1 MDKLTKW
8 GEGIAKLHLLTNY
21 TQLVVTLNMTA
32 VHGTEMEKYILHQHC
47 KCIELGDQSCT
58 VCIHVFLKEWVD
70 VKLKWNPD
78 DYGGVTSIRVP
89 SETIWLPDI
98 VLYEK

>member
-1 MDKLTKW
+1 MLF
-8 GEGIAKLHLLTNY
+8 IY
-21 TQLVVTLNMTA
+21 
-32 VHGTEMEKYILHQHC
+32 
-47 KCIELGDQSCT
+47 S
-58 VCIHVFLKEWVD
+58 KEWVD

-78 DYGGVTSIRVP
+78 DYGGITSIRVP